1 MTDSGDD
8 RIWGGA
14 GNDILSS
21 TGGNDH
27 QLGGRGND
35 RLGRQLF
42 VCDATSCEEVV
53 TVDTGADTYLGGAG
67 DDTITAS
74 DGTEGNDVISGG
86 DDSDNCMADAQDIV
100 VKCE

>member
-8 RIWGGA
+8 RILGGG

-21 TGGNDH
+21 TGGDDH

-53 TVDTGADTYLGGAG
+53 TVDTGADTYLGAQE
-67 DDTITAS
+67 TTPSRPLTAPR
-74 DGTEGNDVISGG
+74 E
-86 DDSDNCMADAQDIV
+86 MM
-100 VKCE
+100 

>member
-8 RIWGGA
+8 RILGGG

-21 TGGNDH
+21 TGGDDH
-27 QLGGRGND
+27 QLGGRGHD

-53 TVDTGADTYLGGAG
+53 TVDTGVDTYLGGAG

-74 DGTEGNDVISGG
+74 DGTEGNDAVNGG
-86 DDSDNCMADAQDIV
+86 DDIDNCLADAEDII